1 MRLTPLIQPA
11 FVSCPLKGKTKDD
24 VVHELAG
31 MVARAGIGIQEKE
44 IMDTLHARERQGPF
58 SMGKGLAFLH
68 ARTEKVKDFTLGIG
82 TSPSGLDFGA
92 PDGRPVRL
100 VVLMVV
106 PKKHSNLYLYA
117 MASFLN
123 LFSSESNMMRA
134 STAQTSAD
142 LVRLFDEFEGNARQK
157 SPLEELIQPTP
168 FLRMN
173 QTIAQAVDVV
183 LANKVDQIPVVS
195 ASEEL
200 IGEITLTS
208 LLKLAT
214 SPEKDRKLEE
224 IGPEALKAARVVVQ
238 DSTPLQELAERLS
251 KESTSVAYVVRDR
264 RLIGQINPVEL
275 LRRMMVR

>member
-1 MRLTPLIQPA
+1 MRLTPLINPG
-11 FVSCPLKGKTKDD
+11 FVSCPLKGRSKED
-24 VVHELAG
+24 VVHELAAL
-31 MVARAGIGIQEKE
+31 VARSPIGILEKE
-44 IMDTLHARERQGPF
+44 IIETLQARERQGPF

-100 VVLMVV
+100 VILMVV

-123 LFSSESNMMRA
+123 LFSNESNMMRA
-134 STAQTSAD
+134 SVAQSASD
-142 LVRLFDEFEGNARQK
+142 LVRFFDELEGNVRQK
-157 SPLEELIQPTP
+157 SPLEELLQPTP
-168 FLRMN
+168 FLRLN

-200 IGEITLTS
+200 VGEITLTS
-208 LLKLAT
+208 LLRLAT
-214 SPEKDRKLEE
+214 SPERDRKLEE
-224 IGPEALKAARVVVQ
+224 IGANALQTPRVVVQ
-238 DSTPLQELAERLS
+238 DSTALSELAERLS
-251 KESTSVAYVVRDR
+251 RESTSVAYVVRGK
-264 RLIGQINPVEL
+264 RLIGQVNPVEL